1 MTLGSL
7 RTIECNVSELL
18 MHVGFVADTHR
29 TALCSTACCWNTGHP
44 LTVIVRS
51 EENETKWGL
60 QGKLDFPN
68 FGMLLGQ
75 GKKLFNCWQFGD
87 FQMTS
92 LIGMIFSDY
101 NVCIHWAGEAT
112 NKVILHP
119 GTDASFFSF
128 FLKGFCN
135 LWGEKRLKLLS
146 AIICYSLTTCLFEA
160 AIAWW
165 NAGSMRSLP

>member
-1 MTLGSL
+1 MGH
-7 RTIECNVSELL
+7 LL
-18 MHVGFVADTHR
+18 K
-29 TALCSTACCWNTGHP
+29 
-44 LTVIVRS
+44 VIVHS
-51 EENETKWGL
+51 EENETKREL

-101 NVCIHWAGEAT
+101 NVCIHWAGKAT

-119 GTDASFFSF
+119 GTDAIFFSS
-128 FLKGFCN
+128 LKVFVICERKKDWN
-135 LWGEKRLKLLS
+135 YYQPLYVIHWPHVCLKRPSLGGMQ
-146 AIICYSLTTCLFEA
+146 AIYILFHKWVLQTYLNQ
-160 AIAWW
+160 IGLCGDRCILIWT
-165 NAGSMRSLP
+165 RL